1 MRSIHVLFMAVAMAT
16 LPSIG
21 FAQERDECISNCT
34 SDKENSS
41 TECPSP
47 YDSTDYSSTER
58 NQCLEK
64 IQAAYQECV
73 DKCPPPPS
81 PPSSEEQTAP
91 PAMGY

>member
-1 MRSIHVLFMAVAMAT
+1 MRSIHVLFTAVAMAM

-21 FAQERDECISNCT
+21 LAQERDECLSSCT
-34 SDKENSS
+34 SDKEDSS